1 MNLRK
6 LLTAALLLGL
16 GLVLHGLTPPILL
29 GMRPDF
35 LLAMMFMV
43 IISGTNPMETLAVGL
58 LSGILTA
65 LTTTFPGGQIGN
77 MIDKP
82 VTAFFAFGLCLLLRG
97 VHPVVKVPVVA
108 FSGTLVSGAVF
119 LGSAALVARLPGSF
133 AGLILAVVLPAA
145 VVNTVAVSVLYPA
158 MRKVLEG
165 KAGQSAGTG
174 GGSD

>member
-6 LLTAALLLGL
+6 LLMAALLLGL

-43 IISGTNPMETLAVGL
+43 IMSGTNLMETLVVGF

-82 VTAFFAFGLCLLLRG
+82 VTALFAFGLCLLLRRF
-97 VHPVVKVPVVA
+97 HPVLKVLVIP
-108 FSGTLVSGAVF
+108 FLGTVVSGAAF
-119 LGSAALVARLPGSF
+119 LGSVAFVAGLPGSF
-133 AGLILAVVLPAA
+133 WGLILVVVLPAA
-145 VVNTVAVSVLYPA
+145 VINTATVSLLHPV
-158 MRKVLEG
+158 MGKVLGRTATGATKEP
-165 KAGQSAGTG
+165 AGP
-174 GGSD
+174 